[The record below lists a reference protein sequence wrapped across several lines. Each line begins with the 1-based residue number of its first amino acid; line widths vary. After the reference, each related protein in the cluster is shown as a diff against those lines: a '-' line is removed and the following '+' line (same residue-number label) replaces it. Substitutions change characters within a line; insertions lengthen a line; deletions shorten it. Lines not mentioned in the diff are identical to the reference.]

1 MSEHLLTLNAGSSSL
16 KFALFEIAASDR
28 PGQSGAGP
36 ALRLAVRGGID
47 GPGGQGLLQVRDRH
61 GGDIAPPRELGQMT
75 DAHAALEHALSAL
88 RAAVPGMRI
97 SGVGHR
103 VVHGGAQFSAPAAVD
118 ENVLAQLDALM
129 SLAPLHQPHN
139 LAGIRA
145 ARSAFPEAVQ
155 VACFDTA
162 FHRTHDFVE
171 DVYAL
176 PRSFYD
182 QGIRRYGFHGIS
194 YQYIAS
200 QLPLVAPALASGR
213 TVVAHLGNGASLCA
227 LRAGRSVSSTMGFSP
242 LDGLPMGTR
251 SGSIDPSVLL
261 WLLQNEGLDAA
272 ELADLLYRESGLKG
286 LSGVSSDMRLLLAS
300 TTTGAR
306 DAVDFFVARVQREI
320 GALAA
325 VLEGIDG
332 IVFTAGIGE
341 HAAPIRARILAGM
354 GWLGVE
360 PDLAANGSYDG
371 AGPACL
377 TKSGSRVQAWVIPTD
392 EEGMIADHTAHFL
405 PSSVTGNAPSPI
417 A

>member
-16 KFALFEIAASDR
+16 KFALFEIAASGPGPGGAR
-28 PGQSGAGP
+28 PAM
-36 ALRLAVRGGID
+36 RLAVRGGID

-61 GGDIAPPRELGQMT
+61 GGDIVPPRELGQVT
-75 DAHAALEHALSAL
+75 GAYSALEHALAAL

-97 SGVGHR
+97 GGVGHR
-103 VVHGGAQFSAPAAVD
+103 VVHGCAQFSAPAAVD
-118 ENVLAQLDALM
+118 DNVLEQLAALT

-139 LAGIRA
+139 VACIRA
-145 ARSAFPEAVQ
+145 ARSAFPHAVQ

-200 QLPLVAPALASGR
+200 RLPLVAPALAGGR

-251 SGSIDPSVLL
+251 CGSIDPGVVM

-272 ELADLLYRESGLKG
+272 GLADLLYRESGLKG
-286 LSGVSSDMRLLLAS
+286 LSGVSADMRLLLAS
-300 TTTGAR
+300 TTSGAR
-306 DAVDFFVARVQREI
+306 EAVEFFVARVQREI

-325 VLEGIDG
+325 VLQGLDG
-332 IVFTAGIGE
+332 VVFTAGIGE
-341 HAAPIRARILAGM
+341 HAAPIRQRILAGL

-360 PDLAANGSYDG
+360 PDQAANESYDG
-371 AGPACL
+371 VGAACL
-377 TKSGSRVQAWVIPTD
+377 TKAGSRVQAWVIPTD
-392 EEGMIADHTAHFL
+392 EEGMIAEHTAHFL
-405 PSSVTGNAPSPI
+405 PGSATTIAPSPI